1 MRHTAFTAFV
11 VMILL
16 ATMHGTLAAHEK
28 GAIVL
33 STKAAGPGDTV
44 MVNGSKLGRNASV
57 RLELRGALSTFSFGR
72 FYADTAG
79 GLRQQLTIPANTQ
92 PGQYTIAAVA
102 ADGDVSA
109 QADLMIGSSGTGT
122 VSPGMQAMPG
132 MGQMPGMS
140 GPHATAE
147 KMKVPVS
154 ITPAG
159 RAVIWSVVLLSGLAG
174 ALLLRGTRPTTEP

>member
-1 MRHTAFTAFV
+1 MRPFKSVLFALFG
-11 VMILL
+11 LL
-16 ATMHGTLAAHEK
+16 VLSPAIVNAHEK

-33 STKAAGPGDTV
+33 NTSTVPPGGLV
-44 MVNGSKLGRNASV
+44 AVSGSKLGRNASV
-57 RLELRGALSTFSFGR
+57 RLELRGALGTFSFGR

-79 GLRQQLTIPANTQ
+79 RLKQQLTIPLNVH

-109 QADLMIGSSGTGT
+109 QVDLVVTPT
-122 VSPGMQAMPG
+122 TPVPAKPGMADMPG
-132 MGQMPGMS
+132 MGGME

-147 KMKVPVS
+147 KMNIPIS

-159 RAVIWSVVLLSGLAG
+159 RAVIWTVVLLSAVAGL
-174 ALLLRGTRPTTEP
+174 LLLRGTRPQDV